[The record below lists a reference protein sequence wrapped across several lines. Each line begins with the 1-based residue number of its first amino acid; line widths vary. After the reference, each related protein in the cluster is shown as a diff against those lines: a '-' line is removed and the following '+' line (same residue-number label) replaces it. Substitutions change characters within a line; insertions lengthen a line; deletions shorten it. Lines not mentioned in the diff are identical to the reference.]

1 MQGFSMPVEPVDIQ
15 ETIAKFNQEYPVAN
29 KQVSMPVQAT
39 LYHPLQIPERIQK
52 YDAQVL
58 ARENALRNSFCFIN
72 PLFHPEFRVRGGL
85 YLICAESGIGKSS
98 ASANILSNFLKE
110 RDKQVVLIT
119 TEEQLEDIYNR
130 VACIQTGIHF
140 GRYRM
145 GSDIARGVREKI
157 RNQVLKIAERVEVAD
172 STDTYSTTFV
182 EDALA
187 ALLYGAQADAGLILI
202 DYYQTINQCRTSDK
216 NNIWSVK
223 LFGDCLKEFC
233 KHFPHIPVMLVAQI
247 STKGSQGHPK
257 FFKDRL
263 EMDRSIYNHSSV
275 VIEIDGDKSTLD
287 TKFIFHKDRFSGMAG
302 STVNMKYNKAGFYE
316 ITDF

>member
-1 MQGFSMPVEPVDIQ
+1 MQGLPMSVEQVDIQ
-15 ETIAKFNQEYPVAN
+15 ETITKFNEEYPVAN
-29 KQVSMPVQAT
+29 KQVSMPVQAS
-39 LYHPLQIPERIQK
+39 LYHPLQIPERIEK

-98 ASANILSNFLKE
+98 ASANILANYIKE
-110 RDKQVVLIT
+110 RESQVVLIT

-145 GSDIARGVREKI
+145 GRDITQAIKDKV
-157 RNQVLKIAERVEVAD
+157 RNQVLRIAEKVEVAD
-172 STDTYSTTFV
+172 STDTFSTSFV

-187 ALLYGAQADAGLILI
+187 AMLYGAQTDAGLILI
-202 DYYQTINQCRTSDK
+202 DYYQTINQCRTSEK
-216 NNIWSVK
+216 NNVWSIK

-233 KHFPHIPVMLVAQI
+233 KHFPHIPVVLVAQI

-263 EMDRSIYNHSSV
+263 EMDRSIYNHSHV
-275 VIEIDGDKSTLD
+275 VVEIDGDKQTLD

-302 STVNMKYNKAGFYE
+302 TTVNMKYNKAGYYSVEEF
-316 ITDF
+316 